1 MVRSWCSFLNSMFP
15 WSLVAGAAL
24 LLMPSLVAAHPW
36 AVLRYDLEVELDPA
50 AAGLRAQ
57 GVLHFA
63 SAPASDQPLHFLLHR
78 DLEPSQA
85 RIGKLPLEIESRE
98 RWRPRDFWERPDYAE
113 LGAYAIVRQHTLQ
126 PPPGGWPAGEVAIE
140 LSWSGAVY
148 DSLRPPDVAYG
159 RGFEST
165 SGLIDPRG
173 AFLSGETFWIPWTS
187 DQRFTFE
194 LRTSLPSGWHSM
206 SQGERTFHGSEA
218 GRNVTVWEERAPQEL
233 VYLVAG
239 PYTIREREHAG
250 VALYTYTYADTDDE
264 LAGTYLDAAGRYLDL
279 YGERFG
285 PYPFAKWAMV
295 ENWWQT
301 GFGMPGF
308 TLLGDRV
315 IRLPFIVHTSYGHEI
330 LHCWW
335 GNGVY
340 VDYAQGNWCEGLTAY
355 GADYLYKTWESE
367 AAARDYRRNQLA
379 GYLDFASGDQRDFA
393 LRDFRE
399 RSDFG
404 TQAIGY
410 GKSMMVFHM
419 LEDTLGTELYLRS
432 LREFYRAYQ
441 FLPAGWDELAATFS
455 RVSGRDLHPWFEQFV
470 DRVGAVHLALG
481 TIESRADGGWDVEIL
496 QKGEPYEVAVRLSVE
511 RKDQT
516 EEQLVSLAGKSTHV
530 RLDAG
535 VTAVELDPDY
545 HLFRVL
551 YREEIPP
558 TFSQALGA
566 DSTLV
571 VIGRDATAEMAKA
584 LRAVAEDWAKNQD
597 MRIVDESELEPSMAS
612 GRSVFLLGA
621 GEWATKALAASEPYG
636 SEPREL
642 VEQTR
647 REAQSLLYCVR
658 DPQDA
663 DIAWVVMRAAT
674 PEVAAA
680 LGRKLPHYSKYSWL
694 RFEGEENTGKGAWT
708 VVESPLRRALTKE
721 AGR

>member
-1 MVRSWCSFLNSMFP
+1 MRTQSCASWI
-15 WSLVAGAAL
+15 AL
-24 LLMPSLVAAHPW
+24 LLLLVPALVQARAWPT
-36 AVLRYDLEVELDPA
+36 LRYQLDVELDPSV
-50 AAGLRAQ
+50 AGLRAA
-57 GVLHFA
+57 GVLHL
-63 SAPASDQPLHFLLHR
+63 APAPAPDAPLHFLLHR
-78 DLEPSQA
+78 DLEPGPA
-85 RIGKLPLEIESRE
+85 RFGTETLALASRQ
-98 RWRPRDFWERPDYAE
+98 RWRPRDFWARPDYAE
-113 LGAYAIVRQHTLQ
+113 LGAFAIARQHTLA
-126 PPPGGWPAGEVAIE
+126 PPAGGWPAGEIEIE
-140 LSWSGAVY
+140 LSWEGAVY

-165 SGLIDPRG
+165 TGLIDPRG

-187 DQRFTFE
+187 DERFTFE
-194 LRTSLPSGWHSM
+194 LRTELPAGWHSM
-206 SQGERTFHGSEA
+206 SQGERTSHGTEGSK
-218 GRNVTVWEERAPQEL
+218 NVTVWAEHAPQEL

-250 VALYTYTYADTDDE
+250 VALFTYTYENTSDE
-264 LAGTYLDAAGRYLDL
+264 LARTYLDAAGRYLDL

-285 PYPFAKWAMV
+285 PYPFTKWAMV

-315 IRLPFIVHTSYGHEI
+315 IRLPFIVNTSYGHEI

-367 AAARDYRRNQLA
+367 AAARDYRRNALA
-379 GYLDFASGDQRDFA
+379 GYLDFASGGQRDFA

-419 LEDTLGTELYLRS
+419 LEDTLGTETYLRC
-432 LREFYRAYQ
+432 LQEFYRTFQ
-441 FLPAGWDELAATFS
+441 FQPAGWDDLSETFS
-455 RVSGRDLHPWFEQFV
+455 RVSGRDLRPWFEQFV
-470 DRVGAVHLALG
+470 ERVGAVRIALG
-481 TIESRADGGWDVEIL
+481 AIELREGQWQVEIV
-496 QKGEPYEVAVRLSVE
+496 QEGEPYEVAVRVRIHRPESSI
-511 RKDQT
+511 DT
-516 EEQLVSLAGKSTHV
+516 LVRLAGPRTV
-530 RLDAG
+530 VAVPEG
-535 VTAVELDPDY
+535 AIAVEVDPDY
-545 HLFRVL
+545 HLFRLL

-571 VIGRDATAEMAKA
+571 VIGNGTSPAMAEA
-584 LRAVAEDWAKNQD
+584 LHSVAIEWAQNQD
-597 MRIVDESELEPSMAS
+597 MRIVHENDLAPAMAH
-612 GRSVFLLGA
+612 GRSVFLMGDGA
-621 GEWATKALAASEPYG
+621 WAERALRASEPFG
-636 SEPREL
+636 AQPREL
-642 VEQTR
+642 LE
-647 REAQSLLYCVR
+647 EAESEGHSLLYCVR
-658 DPQDA
+658 DPDDA
-663 DIAWVVMRAAT
+663 DIAWVVLHAAT

-694 RFEGEENTGKGAWT
+694 QFRGEENHGKGAWT
-708 VVESPLRRALTKE
+708 VVDSPLRRTLSAE